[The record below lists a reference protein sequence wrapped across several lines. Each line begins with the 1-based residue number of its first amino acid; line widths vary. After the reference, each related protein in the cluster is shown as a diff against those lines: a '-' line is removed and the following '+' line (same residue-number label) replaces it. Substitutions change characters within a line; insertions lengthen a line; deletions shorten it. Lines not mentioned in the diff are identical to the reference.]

1 MTDNNKPDELLDETD
16 PLEALPEDLGLD
28 DEIRQISRKVNRIM
42 KRVEAANAAVRAI
55 IIQDTE
61 AKATEDKAEPPSKDS
76 PEDSPESV

>member
-1 MTDNNKPDELLDETD
+1 MTDNNKPDELDEIES
-16 PLEALPEDLGLD
+16 PGALPEDLELE

-55 IIQDTE
+55 IIPDTE
-61 AKATEDKAEPPSKDS
+61 AKATEDKAEPPSKNS